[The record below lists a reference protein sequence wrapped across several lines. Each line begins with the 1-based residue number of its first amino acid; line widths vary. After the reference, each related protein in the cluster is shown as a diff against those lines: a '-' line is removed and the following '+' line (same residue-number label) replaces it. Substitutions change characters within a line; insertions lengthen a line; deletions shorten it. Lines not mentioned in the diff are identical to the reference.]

1 MSQTNESTEDDNSW
15 RQCEADDCDDLASMR
30 LRHRTE
36 WSNSSAVLT
45 DMLCP
50 HHCAHREREVRAADD
65 MVLERLNVVTED
77 FEWGDPSE
85 AFRCYDVDP
94 EREVRM
100 LYHYLMAQDAYDE
113 TMDGETDPLLESR
126 LQGVEAAMRLL
137 DGEYEMT
144 DITHTRE
151 WSEPWKD

>member
-1 MSQTNESTEDDNSW
+1 VVE
-15 RQCEADDCDDLASMR
+15 R
-30 LRHRTE
+30 LGG
-36 WSNSSAVLT
+36 ST

-50 HHCAHREREVRAADD
+50 YHCVHRECEVRAAGD
-65 MVLERLNVVTED
+65 MVLERLDVVTED
-77 FEWGDPSE
+77 FEWGDSSKV
-85 AFRCYDVDP
+85 FSCYDVDP

-113 TMDGETDPLLESR
+113 TIDGETDPLLESR

-144 DITHTRE
+144 DHRFNPALGFH
-151 WSEPWKD
+151 SVAS